1 MSDAEHHQR
10 NRKHIFCIN
19 SEPDFLNLLRELL
32 MHEMYNVTTTNFVP
46 ETYEVIETLQ
56 PELIIL
62 DLVAGQKSGWDLL
75 ERLAQEASTNAS

>member
-1 MSDAEHHQR
+1 MPSITETAS
-10 NRKHIFCIN
+10 ISSASN

-75 ERLAQEASTNAS
+75 ERLAQEASTNGIPI